1 MTGPMSTS
9 IRKLA
14 AASCL
19 GLALCA
25 PLASAGATIASTA
38 NAGAAGGAVAG
49 SGEALRAR
57 YAQLRPQLEK
67 NAFGAPVFLAS
78 QEGENLLQGDVY
90 GVVEHPFQDVASLGE
105 AANWCKVLT
114 LPFNVKSCMTRGDA
128 LSLFI
133 GKKNYEPIDKAY
145 RLDFRFVPVAQGP
158 DYLERRLRADEGP
171 LGTRNYLILLE
182 AAPIDE
188 RHSFIHLSYSY
199 EYGTV
204 SKLAMQVYLN
214 TLGAKKVGFSS
225 TDEGGQPHLVGGMR
239 GVMERNTMRYYLAI
253 DAYLNSLSAAPGQQ
267 LERRLSDWFAMSARY
282 RRQLWEMERDEYMNM
297 KRAEAEHMAQ
307 R

>member
-1 MTGPMSTS
+1 MHPMIWQ
-9 IRKLA
+9 IRNLA
-14 AASCL
+14 AAACA

-25 PLASAGATIASTA
+25 SLPSAAATVASSAT
-38 NAGAAGGAVAG
+38 AGGTESTVTG
-49 SGEALRAR
+49 SAAALRAK
-57 YAQLRPQLEK
+57 YAQLKPQLEN
-67 NAFGAPVFLAS
+67 NAFGAPVYLAS
-78 QEGENLLQGDVY
+78 QEGEKLLQGDVY
-90 GVVEHPFQDVASLGE
+90 GVVEHPFHEVAAL
-105 AANWCKVLT
+105 ADADNWCKVLT
-114 LPFNVKSCMTRGDA
+114 LPFNVKSCTSRGDA
-128 LSLFI
+128 LALFI

-145 RLDFRFVPVAQGP
+145 RLDFRFVPVALDA

-171 LGTRNYLILLE
+171 LGTHNYLILLE

-188 RHSFIHLSYSY
+188 RHSFIHLSYAY

-225 TDEGGQPHLVGGMR
+225 SNEGGRPHLVGGMR

-253 DAYLNSLSAAPGQQ
+253 DAYLNSLVAPPGQQ

-282 RRQLWEMERDEYMNM
+282 RRQLWEMDRDEYMSM
-297 KRAEAEHMAQ
+297 KRAEAQHMAQ

>member
-1 MTGPMSTS
+1 MNSWV
-9 IRKLA
+9 RKVA
-14 AASCL
+14 AAGWL

-25 PLASAGATIASTA
+25 PLATAAASIASTASAGATA
-38 NAGAAGGAVAG
+38 GAVAG

-57 YAQLRPQLEK
+57 HAQLRAQLEQ

-78 QEGENLLQGDVY
+78 HEAEQLLQGDVY
-90 GVVEHPFQDVASLGE
+90 GVVEHPFGEVATLTE
-105 AANWCKVLT
+105 AGNWCKVLT
-114 LPFNVKSCMTRGDA
+114 LPFNVKSCTTRGDA

-145 RLDFRFVPVAQGP
+145 RLDFRFVPVTQGA
-158 DYLERRLRADEGP
+158 DYFQRRLRADEGP
-171 LGTRNYLILLE
+171 LGTRSYLILLE
-182 AAPIDE
+182 ATALDE

-199 EYGTV
+199 EYGTM

-253 DAYLNSLSAAPGQQ
+253 DAYLNSVSAPPAEQ
-267 LERRLSDWFAMSARY
+267 LDRRLNDWFTMSARY
-282 RRQLWEMERDEYMNM
+282 RRQLWEMDRSEYMSM
-297 KRAEAEHMAQ
+297 KRAEASQMAQ